1 MHTPTLFARLCAAV
15 VVLVAP
21 LSLLGAI
28 NEDII
33 RELKLTKYMEPDFPD
48 MARLEGLGEGHVAL
62 AIGRTAAGEPT
73 DVLVLQATDSRLA
86 AAVVEAAREWRF
98 KPSNDPA
105 DLVSRTVRIG
115 FRLNG
120 VIVYPFGKKHIEE
133 VLDAVSDIKMREPV
147 RVPRVQSLAQA
158 PKPLAQ
164 PMPAY
169 PAVLQS
175 QAIEGSAAVR
185 FYVDEEGRVRLPE
198 VIEATT
204 PEFAD
209 AALAAVA
216 QWRYEPP
223 QHRGR
228 NIVASDNWAFQ
239 FKANN

>member
-1 MHTPTLFARLCAAV
+1 MHTPTLFVRLCAAV

-21 LSLLGAI
+21 LSLLGAM
-28 NEDII
+28 NEDTI
-33 RELKLTKYMEPDFPD
+33 RELKLVKYVEAEFPN
-48 MARLEGLGEGHVAL
+48 AVRLEGLGEGHVAL

-73 DVLVLQATDSRLA
+73 DVLVLSATDPRLA
-86 AAVVEAAREWRF
+86 DAAVEAARQWRF
-98 KPSNDPA
+98 KPSDDPA
-105 DLVSRTVRIG
+105 DLVTRTVRIG

-133 VLDAVSDIKMREPV
+133 ALDAVSDVKLREPI
-147 RVPRVQSLAQA
+147 RVPRVQSLARA
-158 PKPLAQ
+158 PQPLAQ

-169 PAVLQS
+169 PASLRS
-175 QAIEGSAAVR
+175 KAIEGSVAVR
-185 FYVDEEGRVRLPE
+185 FFVDQEGRVRLPE

-216 QWRYEPP
+216 AWRYEPP
-223 QHRGR
+223 QHGGR